1 MNVSTQAILNAKT
14 CAQLSAMM
22 EEVEAMQ
29 ALIITQY
36 EAIAMTEQQELT
48 MLEEQLD
55 AAQEVEEILYN
66 ARVACQVAKDTV
78 NSGEYE
84 KHHIKLEYD
93 NLNVFI
99 TALSQYAGANVTLA
113 IKYMKVIQSRLSS
126 IYEDHSATITDAREV
141 YHRASIAHNDMIR
154 MPAKCSVGG
163 FEESECELTLIIDEL
178 KALGLAKEAEHCETL
193 HSRMLTT
200 YDAFLMNS

>member
-14 CAQLSAMM
+14 CAQLSTMM

-36 EAIAMTEQQELT
+36 EAIAMTEQQELN
-48 MLEEQLD
+48 MLEE
-55 AAQEVEEILYN
+55 
-66 ARVACQVAKDTV
+66 
-78 NSGEYE
+78 
-84 KHHIKLEYD
+84 
-93 NLNVFI
+93 I
-99 TALSQYAGANVTLA
+99 TLT
-113 IKYMKVIQSRLSS
+113 
-126 IYEDHSATITDAREV
+126 EDQSATITDAREV

-178 KALGLAKEAEHCETL
+178 KALGLTKEAEHCETL

>member
-55 AAQEVEEILYN
+55 VEQEVEEILYN
-66 ARVACQVAKDTV
+66 ARVACQMAKDTV
-78 NSGEYE
+78 NSGKYE
-84 KHHIKLEYD
+84 KADIKQEYD

-99 TALSQYAGANVTLA
+99 TVLNQYAGANVTLA
-113 IKYMKVIQSRLSS
+113 IEYMEVIQSRLIS
-126 IYEDHSATITDAREV
+126 IYEG
-141 YHRASIAHNDMIR
+141 M
-154 MPAKCSVGG
+154 
-163 FEESECELTLIIDEL
+163 
-178 KALGLAKEAEHCETL
+178 
-193 HSRMLTT
+193 
-200 YDAFLMNS
+200 